1 MCHDC
6 FPSNKVVRKNDDDE
20 ADALYSVKETD
31 LVQVSY
37 STFLSPGTSST
48 SAPGQ
53 IDEKLVPSNGTGQTQ
68 DQDCSFLSLISPIQE
83 SREINGTNDS
93 NWLQIWNTEELQ
105 EMQEDDPSVQFIL
118 NMKCENDVRPVL
130 PDEVKANQIIKALW
144 HQWNSLEVKSGIL
157 YRRWQDAQGYTV
169 YQLITPKK
177 IWLDEQE
184 SQETAELNE
193 NSVNADTNES
203 FEIDSDHNTS
213 ATLPN
218 AESLLNESIIR
229 VPVKEPVKRTQVP
242 VIRTRRECPIKPKQI
257 WSPD

>member
-1 MCHDC
+1 MCHDS

-20 ADALYSVKETD
+20 ADALYLVKETD

-37 STFLSPGTSST
+37 STFLSPGTSSN
-48 SAPGQ
+48 SVPGQ
-53 IDEKLVPSNGTGQTQ
+53 IDEKLVPTIGTGQTQ

-83 SREINGTNDS
+83 SREINDTNDS

-105 EMQEDDPSVQFIL
+105 KMQAEDPSVQFIL
-118 NMKCENDVRPVL
+118 NMKCEHDLRPVL

-157 YRRWQDAQGYTV
+157 YRRWQDAQGRTV
-169 YQLITPKK
+169 YQLITPEK

-184 SQETAELNE
+184 SQETAEI
-193 NSVNADTNES
+193 NSANDETNES
-203 FEIDSDHNTS
+203 LEIDSDHHTS

-218 AESLLNESIIR
+218 AESLLDESIIR

-242 VIRTRRECPIKPKQI
+242 VIRTRRERPIKPKQI